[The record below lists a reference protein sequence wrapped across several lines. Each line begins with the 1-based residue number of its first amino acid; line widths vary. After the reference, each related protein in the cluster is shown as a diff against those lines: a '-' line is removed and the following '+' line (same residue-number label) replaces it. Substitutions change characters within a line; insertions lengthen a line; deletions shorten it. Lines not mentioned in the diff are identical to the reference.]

1 MMPDKGN
8 QANGVRASLGRIGE
22 RLRSEFEFSVVV
34 WIGLLAMLV
43 ISSMAIFR
51 FFTGH
56 VSGAVTN
63 TVIVTLIGC
72 VLAYAAFT
80 PDSKRASR
88 LFAVIATLAC
98 LGSTIMLG
106 RTGFLWAYVVL
117 WVNYLLA
124 DRRLALPLNLVLIS
138 GLLFQHELFD
148 TGPERLTFVVTA
160 LLITGCGYLY
170 SNRFDAQR
178 RLLEELA
185 THDPLTGA
193 GNRRLMRR
201 QLDQAIER
209 FAADGRQSTLLVLD
223 LDDFKSVNDEFGHE
237 AGDRVLEHF
246 AEHVRTLLRSDD
258 GFYRMGGEEFVILLP
273 GMNDDTARKA
283 LPKLHQRLSGS
294 VTGPDGPIRL
304 SAGVATLAAGED
316 WSRWLARADN
326 AMYRAKRTGRDRL
339 LFALPP

>member
-1 MMPDKGN
+1 MPIKGN
-8 QANGVRASLGRIGE
+8 QANGLRASIGRIGE
-22 RLRSEFEFSVVV
+22 RLRSEFEFSVLI

-43 ISSMAIFR
+43 IGSLAVFR
-51 FFTGH
+51 FLTGH
-56 VSGAVTN
+56 LSGAVTN
-63 TVIVTLIGC
+63 SVIVILIGS
-72 VLAYAAFT
+72 VLAYATCT
-80 PDSKRASR
+80 PNSKRASR
-88 LFAVIATLAC
+88 LFAIVATLAC

-117 WVNYLLA
+117 WVNYLIV
-124 DRRLALPLNLVLIS
+124 DRRLALPLNLLLVT
-138 GLLFQHELFD
+138 GLLFQHGLFD
-148 TGPERLTFVVTA
+148 TGPERLTFFITA
-160 LLITGCGYLY
+160 LMITGCGYLY

-201 QLDQAIER
+201 HLDQAIER
-209 FAADGRQSTLLVLD
+209 FFTAGCQSTLLVLD
-223 LDDFKSVNDEFGHE
+223 LDDFKSVNDDFGHE
-237 AGDRVLEHF
+237 AGDRVLKHF
-246 AEHVRTLLRSDD
+246 AEHVRGLLRSDD

-273 GMNDDTARKA
+273 GMSDDMARKA

-294 VTGPDGPIRL
+294 VAGPNGPIRL
-304 SAGVATLAAGED
+304 SAGVATLTAGED

-339 LFALPP
+339 LFAQPP

>member
-1 MMPDKGN
+1 MPTKGN
-8 QANGVRASLGRIGE
+8 QANSVRASLGRFRE
-22 RLRSEFEFSVVV
+22 RLRSEFEFSVLI
-34 WIGLLAMLV
+34 WIGLVAMLV
-43 ISSMAIFR
+43 IGSMAVFR
-51 FFTGH
+51 LLTGH
-56 VSGAVTN
+56 PTGALTN
-63 TVIVTLIGC
+63 SVIVVLIGT
-72 VLAYAAFT
+72 VLAYAVST
-80 PDSKRASR
+80 PDSKSASR
-88 LFAVIATLAC
+88 LFAVVATLAC

-124 DRRLALPLNLVLIS
+124 GRQLALPLNLVLVT
-138 GLLFQHELFD
+138 GLLFQHGLFD
-148 TGPERLTFVVTA
+148 TGPERLTFIVTA
-160 LLITGCGYLY
+160 LLITGCGFVY

-178 RLLEELA
+178 WLLEDMA

-201 QLDQAIER
+201 HLAQAIEKFTTER
-209 FAADGRQSTLLVLD
+209 RQSTLVVLD
-223 LDDFKSVNDEFGHE
+223 LDGFKSVNDNFGHE

-246 AEHVRTLLRSDD
+246 AEHVRGLLRSDD

-273 GMNDDTARKA
+273 GMDEGTARKA
-283 LPKLHQRLSGS
+283 LPKLHRRLSGS

-304 SAGVATLAAGED
+304 SAGVATLTGGED